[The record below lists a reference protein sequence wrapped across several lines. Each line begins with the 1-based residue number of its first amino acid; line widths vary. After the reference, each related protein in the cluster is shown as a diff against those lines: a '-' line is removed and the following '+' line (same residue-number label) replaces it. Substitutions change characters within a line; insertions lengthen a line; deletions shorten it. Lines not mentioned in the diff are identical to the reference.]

1 MFFAIT
7 FKYVESPLNTI
18 VFYLVHL
25 TPEVS
30 QISSLFEKQ
39 KLSVD
44 PNKFG
49 WLKKKADIN

>member
-25 TPEVS
+25 TLEVS

-39 KLSVD
+39 KLSVN

-49 WLKKKADIN
+49 WLKEKADIN